1 MEKRLG
7 ADPIK
12 TLHGNENFIV
22 RLFDNNCINIASVHG
37 TQYYS
42 VSIQLDDM
50 PKEFE
55 QDRKRGHINVFVAK
69 NLDMWVNGKEI
80 KE

>member
-1 MEKRLG
+1 
-7 ADPIK
+7 
-12 TLHGNENFIV
+12 
-22 RLFDNNCINIASVHG
+22 
-37 TQYYS
+37 
-42 VSIQLDDM
+42 M
-50 PKEFE
+50 PEEFE